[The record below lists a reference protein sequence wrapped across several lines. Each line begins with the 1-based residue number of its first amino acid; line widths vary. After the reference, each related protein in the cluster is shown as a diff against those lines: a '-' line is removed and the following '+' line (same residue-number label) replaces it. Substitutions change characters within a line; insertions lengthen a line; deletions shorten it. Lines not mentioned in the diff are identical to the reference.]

1 MILVHLD
8 YINIYLH
15 REDILQQINDFL
27 GGKIMAYS
35 EKQLTLE
42 WMPQIRFPNG
52 NDVNLATIREAIQE
66 QADENGI
73 PVAFSED
80 QLKVG
85 GLFSSEREDILIMYN
100 PQHSYDYLR
109 FLIRVMH
116 QGKYAFMHVYNL
128 GGSKNFG
135 NDNAA
140 AAGSMFK
147 KITNAVGGHQAK
159 LQAEENYYTI
169 LRDCLENVVGG

>member
-1 MILVHLD
+1 
-8 YINIYLH
+8 
-15 REDILQQINDFL
+15 
-27 GGKIMAYS
+27 MAYS
-35 EKQLTLE
+35 EKQLNTE
-42 WMPQIRFPNG
+42 WMPQIRWPNG
-52 NDVNLATIREAIQE
+52 SNVNLVTVRDAIQE

-100 PQHSYDYLR
+100 PQHPNDYLR
-109 FLIRVMH
+109 FAIRIHH

-135 NDNAA
+135 DANMAA
-140 AAGSMFK
+140 SGGTMGALK
-147 KITNAVGGHQAK
+147 KIGNAFGGHSQK

-169 LRDCLENVVGG
+169 LRDCLANVTGV